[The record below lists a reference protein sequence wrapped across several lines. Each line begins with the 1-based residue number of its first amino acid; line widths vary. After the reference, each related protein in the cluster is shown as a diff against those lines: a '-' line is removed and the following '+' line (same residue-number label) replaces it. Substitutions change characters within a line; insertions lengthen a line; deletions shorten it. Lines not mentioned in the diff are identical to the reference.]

1 MKSTLTAVNILYQIL
16 KLNTGITTAIS
27 GKVYKDNRPINSG
40 KEDIVVNSLP
50 INFEQ
55 VQQAVLNVN
64 IHVPNLELNI
74 NGVQDNTQPNLAR
87 LETITDL
94 VITAVKD
101 HVGSDYWFFIQQQN
115 VFPSDPLGEYYSNIR
130 INFFSENI

>member
-1 MKSTLTAVNILYQIL
+1 MRSTLKAVDILYQIL
-16 KLNTGITTAIS
+16 KLTSSITSAIS
-27 GKVYKDNRPINSG
+27 GKVYKDRRPDNSD

-64 IHVPNLELNI
+64 IHVPNLKLNI
-74 NGVQDNTQPNLAR
+74 NGVQDNSQPDRVR
-87 LETITDL
+87 LDTITDL
-94 VITAVKD
+94 VMTAVKD

-115 VFPSDPLGEYYSNIR
+115 VFPSENFMEHYSNIR
-130 INFFSENI
+130 IDFYSENI